1 MHLDHRIYESIYEC
15 LRITTLEIF
24 YHLEHVGYSG
34 VGAEMSLDVRGRAC
48 LPTFPVI
55 VAAVAS
61 KELSQR
67 KEGSTSPKPQTKLLP
82 PSRPF
87 TTILIGHHFSAA
99 KSPLSLSEKDFR
111 NFRSNF
117 GDAFTEDG
125 RKEGRTPKQ
134 SEGLIRAHPIR
145 LPRRQVHFRIAD
157 ESMRR

>member
-1 MHLDHRIYESIYEC
+1 M
-15 LRITTLEIF
+15 EIF
-24 YHLEHVGYSG
+24 YQLEHVVDNG
-34 VGAEMSLDVRGRAC
+34 VGAEMSLDVRGRAR

-55 VAAVAS
+55 VAVAS
-61 KELSQR
+61 KELSRR
-67 KEGSTSPKPQTKLLP
+67 KEGSTSPKPQTKFLP

-145 LPRRQVHFRIAD
+145 LPRR
-157 ESMRR
+157 

>member
-15 LRITTLEIF
+15 LRIIRLAIF

-34 VGAEMSLDVRGRAC
+34 AGAEISLDVRGRAC

-55 VAAVAS
+55 VAGAS
-61 KELSQR
+61 KELSRR

-125 RKEGRTPKQ
+125 RKQGRRRMAKQ

-145 LPRRQVHFRIAD
+145 LPWR
-157 ESMRR
+157 